1 MSGPA
6 AFEVFSFFIAL
17 VMSSVVK
24 GEVFDSFLDL
34 MLRIILR
41 IILRVSLL
49 EECLVVEVN
58 ILLNLLDI
66 VLAELIGFPSK
77 FIAQFGIGLE

>member
-1 MSGPA
+1 MILSGPA

-34 MLRIILR
+34 MLRM
-41 IILRVSLL
+41 ILRVSLL